1 MSIPEMRKA
10 KKLLEQVILDFIRDF
25 ETVTEVTVVGVEL
38 QTRTVIGIVPTTSSV
53 RVNVDLLS

>member
-1 MSIPEMRKA
+1 MRKA